1 MRDAW
6 FHEAGSLGGSGRRF
20 IAGAG
25 LVGFMGFMLGGE
37 GAGSEDGAV
46 SRQRIWK

>member
-6 FHEAGSLGGSGRRF
+6 FHEAGFLEGLGKRF
-20 IAGAG
+20 IAGGG

-37 GAGSEDGAV
+37 GGRK
-46 SRQRIWK
+46 RQTCR